1 MSGASPTAVGS
12 PLPTGRTLRSFFYTH
27 IQYLYLGNLLG
38 GLVPGL
44 ESKKKADRLAAYDHI
59 QHEDY
64 FVGGIDR
71 LIEQIKNCR
80 TCILCA
86 EENPSSCHRRLLVGA
101 SVAERGARFCIYA
114 AMDGCSRKKNYGK
127 RNTRLMGRR
136 DRSLYDSACTHV
148 VDSFLSFY
156 IRLEFGIWIFLF
168 VWLKKVRGGTGLEL
182 AFSLFWLFSSNV
194 ENS

>member
-1 MSGASPTAVGS
+1 MDLYTIGHSTHTPEQFIKLLQDNHVMCIVDV
-12 PLPTGRTLRSFFYTH
+12 RSKPYSRWVPFANRENLEKLLSYTH

-59 QHEDY
+59 RHEDY
-64 FVGGIDR
+64 FTGGIDR

-101 SVAERGARFCIYA
+101 SVAERGVKILHIRG
-114 AMDGCSRKKNYGK
+114 DGRVQPEEELWKEEQ
-127 RNTRLMGRR
+127 RI
-136 DRSLYDSACTHV
+136 D
-148 VDSFLSFY
+148 
-156 IRLEFGIWIFLF
+156 
-168 VWLKKVRGGTGLEL
+168 GGQGV
-182 AFSLFWLFSSNV
+182 FSV
-194 ENS
+194 